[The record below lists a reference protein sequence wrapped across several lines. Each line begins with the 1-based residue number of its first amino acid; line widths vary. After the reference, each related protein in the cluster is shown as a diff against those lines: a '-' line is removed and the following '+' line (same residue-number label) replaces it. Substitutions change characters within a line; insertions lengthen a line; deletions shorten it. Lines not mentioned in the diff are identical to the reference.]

1 MEERSSE
8 ILALLSDIAIA
19 MKRSKKPLAF
29 TDSVKNLAIA
39 HLDVLG
45 YLMEKKQATMSEL
58 AEFAR
63 VKMPAMSET
72 VDKLVKTGCVTREHS
87 SQDRRAV
94 IVRIAKKT
102 ESMVKKHM
110 EQKRRFFASL
120 MGEFTPGEKEKL
132 IKILKKTKDVITKEM
147 L

>member
-1 MEERSSE
+1 MEQKSAE

-19 MKRSKKPLAF
+19 LKRGKRTVPFDDRVKAF
-29 TDSVKNLAIA
+29 TIA

-72 VDKLVKTGCVTREHS
+72 VEKLVKTGCVTREHS
-87 SQDRRAV
+87 SHDRRTV
-94 IVRIAKKT
+94 IVKITKKT

-110 EQKRRFFASL
+110 EQKKRFFASL
-120 MGEFTPGEKEKL
+120 MGEFTAGEKEKL
-132 IKILKKTKDVITKEM
+132 IKILNKTKDVLNKEA